1 VREIGYQGVLC
12 PMLSKIKAVALST
25 KASKEAKP
33 IPEKFKLWL
42 GDNLASTKKIPFT
55 PHFKKPK

>member
-1 VREIGYQGVLC
+1 
-12 PMLSKIKAVALST
+12 MLSKIKAVALST